1 MSESLLELTLC
12 TNQLRALPYE
22 IGMLRRLRVLM
33 LKENRISELP
43 PTIGSCVSLTEL
55 YVGFNA
61 LTTLP
66 DEIAGCQA
74 LKTLDVRNNRITE
87 LRPSI
92 GSLNLSLLDVQN
104 NELRTLPPELCRM
117 TTLRA
122 LPLEGNPLRS
132 IRPEV
137 ARGPISGLMKYLES
151 RLPGACDAGGHA
163 GGARAGNVFGLDEA
177 ELAADAARKIALGGV
192 AAQRNAAHM
201 AGVPV
206 PGGGGSSGGAG
217 ATGGLGYHSAGAV
230 SIAGA
235 PPRRGL
241 PSRGAPPSRS
251 AAPPGSGAGDGFSG
265 GGSAVHLPE
274 FGTGGAAGGSGG
286 GKELSL
292 RNARLTQLPPDLWAA
307 APFLGKL
314 DLSGNHLASLPPAA
328 LGAFQTVF
336 TLSINN
342 AGLTQWPL
350 PWQPGSMPNLQHL
363 IMSMNRDLRS
373 MPPSALT
380 ALPDLYTLELAGTP
394 AGAALL
400 RPGALAPA
408 TNLTSLDLSNTQLG
422 GFPPDVAVL
431 PKLRIL
437 KLSGNKIVAVPEEI
451 GRTCVR
457 LEELDLSNNELNTLS
472 PYMGMLPALRSL
484 ILDGN
489 PLRTIRRP
497 ILDKGTAY
505 LLQYLR
511 DRIPA

>member
-1 MSESLLELTLC
+1 
-12 TNQLRALPYE
+12 
-22 IGMLRRLRVLM
+22 
-33 LKENRISELP
+33 
-43 PTIGSCVSLTEL
+43 
-55 YVGFNA
+55 
-61 LTTLP
+61 
-66 DEIAGCQA
+66 
-74 LKTLDVRNNRITE
+74 
-87 LRPSI
+87 
-92 GSLNLSLLDVQN
+92 
-104 NELRTLPPELCRM
+104 
-117 TTLRA
+117 
-122 LPLEGNPLRS
+122 
-132 IRPEV
+132 
-137 ARGPISGLMKYLES
+137 MKYLES

-328 LGAFQTVF
+328 LGE
-336 TLSINN
+336 SRR
-342 AGLTQWPL
+342 AGE
-350 PWQPGSMPNLQHL
+350 
-363 IMSMNRDLRS
+363 R
-373 MPPSALT
+373 
-380 ALPDLYTLELAGTP
+380 E
-394 AGAALL
+394 
-400 RPGALAPA
+400 
-408 TNLTSLDLSNTQLG
+408 G
-422 GFPPDVAVL
+422 G
-431 PKLRIL
+431 
-437 KLSGNKIVAVPEEI
+437 G
-451 GRTCVR
+451 
-457 LEELDLSNNELNTLS
+457 
-472 PYMGMLPALRSL
+472 
-484 ILDGN
+484 
-489 PLRTIRRP
+489 
-497 ILDKGTAY
+497 LDKGRRRAEDGLCRVWVAETWMGVFGRVCLDGCVWKGWREA
-505 LLQYLR
+505 QSMWAVR
-511 DRIPA
+511 VA